1 MSKRDFLSLL
11 DCSPGELRALLARG
25 SELKRALAADESY
38 RPLVGRTAALMLLL
52 SSTRTR
58 VAFETGMN
66 QLGGQAIFLGAAD
79 TQLGRGEPIGDTARV
94 LSEMVDIAIIR
105 SREHADVEAFAEVA
119 SIPVV
124 NAMTNRFHPCQLLA
138 DMQTYE
144 ELRGSVE
151 GATVAFLGDGYNMCQ
166 SYINAARQYGFR
178 LRIACPP
185 GYEPAAE
192 LLAGSIDTTLAE
204 TPREAVENADLVV
217 TDVWSSIGHD
227 AERRERREAFA
238 PYQVN
243 EGLLDYG
250 NDDVLF
256 LHCLPAHR
264 GEEVNETVL
273 DDPRSGAW
281 IAAGNRLHSQKALL
295 EFLLLENTTL
305 GY

>member
-11 DCSPGELRALLARG
+11 DCSPEELRALLARG
-25 SELKRALAADESY
+25 SELKRSLHEGVSY

-52 SSTRTR
+52 NSTRTR
-58 VAFETGMN
+58 VAFEAGMN

-79 TQLGRGEPIGDTARV
+79 TQLGRGEPVTDTAKV

-105 SREHADVEAFAEVA
+105 TQNHADVESFAGAA

-144 ELRGSVE
+144 ELRGPVE
-151 GATVAFLGDGYNMCQ
+151 GSTVAFLGDGYNMCQ
-166 SYINAARQYGFR
+166 SYINAARQYGFH
-178 LRIACPP
+178 LNIACPP
-185 GYEPAAE
+185 GFEPEAG
-192 LLAGSIDTTLAE
+192 LLAGSNETTLTEA
-204 TPREAVENADLVV
+204 PREAVENADLVV

-227 AERRERREAFA
+227 EEREERCRTFA

-243 EGLLDYG
+243 EGLLDYAR
-250 NDDVLF
+250 DDVLF

-281 IAAGNRLHSQKALL
+281 TAAGNRLHSQKALL
-295 EFLLLENTTL
+295 EFLLVER
-305 GY
+305 